1 MRRSKS
7 SRRRPGRDPF
17 PATAP
22 PARAGS
28 QWSLAQEQVVG
39 RHAGC
44 SVVLDEQYVSQQHAK
59 FFVRGGSAFVED
71 LGSTNGTWVNTVR
84 IGERSVTPPLRCSI
98 TLAQAV
104 PKGKLFDSIIQ
115 KATELGVHRIV
126 PLLSER
132 VALQVDPDS
141 ATQKTAKWRHVAI
154 ESIKQCGSGWLPR
167 VEEPISPA
175 RFAARQEPFDLQL
188 VAALQ
193 PESCHLR
200 AVLDQYHVREQRPPK
215 SVCIWVGPE
224 GDFTPDEYRLIRQC
238 GARAIT
244 LGHLVLRV
252 ETASTYSLA
261 VINHELQARH
271 DFVVSRTF

>member
-1 MRRSKS
+1 MHRFYLPPECCK
-7 SRRRPGRDPF
+7 GGVLQLKDGEAHH
-17 PATAP
+17 AT
-22 PARAGS
+22 RVLRIQQG
-28 QWSLAQEQVVG
+28 ETVTVCDGVG
-39 RHAGC
+39 HHIMC
-44 SVVLDEQYVSQQHAK
+44 SVLDVSRNRVDLQ
-59 FFVRGGSAFVED
+59 VREVK
-71 LGSTNGTWVNTVR
+71 TTP
-84 IGERSVTPPLRCSI
+84 TPPWEL
-98 TLAQAV
+98 TLLQAV

-141 ATQKTAKWRHVAI
+141 VTQKTAKWRHVAI